1 MTTFPAREGIAG
13 GWQRPPFLLTIHP
26 MNRNLSFFRL
36 LVPGTMLCAAAL
48 ATSPTQAQTADRKT
62 ALSGWVSSLQF
73 DGNVGS
79 DFWNRS
85 GVDIEVG
92 GGGGIT
98 RYLSPSFDVG
108 VYGNYE
114 TYKFSGTNDQFK
126 PANFEARVGMLD
138 LGLKLKLNNG
148 KILKEDFFLQPYL
161 MAGPGLIISNSEGVY
176 TRPGQPTTKFFNQI
190 RRGEAFG
197 AAGLRFRLTES
208 LFADIQTAY
217 HYPFTDEVDGVVQ
230 NESDSRNDR
239 FLLHQVGLTLALGKM
254 KDADGDGV
262 SDKKDKCPNTPKGV
276 AVDPNGCPLDK
287 DGDGVPDFEDKC
299 PDVKGVAAL
308 QGCPDR
314 DGDGV
319 TDADDKCPDTPGKA
333 ELAGCPDADGDGVID
348 QNDKCPGTPAGVKV
362 DANGCPL
369 DRDGDGV
376 PDYQDRCPNTPG
388 PASNKGCPEVKEETK
403 KRLKE
408 ATKFINF
415 EFNKAVLLPSS
426 YPTLKDLAQVMSEYP
441 DYTLSI
447 AGHTDSKGADAY
459 NLRLSDDRAASARTY
474 MLSQAVPA
482 DRIVSHGFGETKPI
496 ADNATDAGRAI
507 NRRVEFD
514 LYLTGDPNAAEV
526 KYGPAPT
533 LADLPQAAP
542 APVKKSPVKKAPAKK
557 APARRK

>member
-1 MTTFPAREGIAG
+1 MQLTS
-13 GWQRPPFLLTIHP
+13 QLLRGLVLGLAVGSTAI
-26 MNRNLSFFRL
+26 LSAQ
-36 LVPGTMLCAAAL
+36 G
-48 ATSPTQAQTADRKT
+48 QTADKKT
-62 ALSGWVSSLQF
+62 AISGWVSSLQYT
-73 DGNVGS
+73 GNTGN

-114 TYKFSGTNDQFK
+114 TYKFVGDFNGAPS
-126 PANFEARVGMLD
+126 NFDARIGMVD
-138 LGLKLKLNNG
+138 LGLKLKMNNG

-161 MAGPGLIISNSEGVY
+161 MVGPGLFISNSEGRVKG
-176 TRPGQPTTKFFNQI
+176 PGQAAATPFFQQI

-197 AAGLRFRLTES
+197 AAGLRFRITPS

-262 SDKKDKCPNTPKGV
+262 SDKKDKCPDTPAGV
-276 AVDPNGCPLDK
+276 AVDPTGCPLDK
-287 DGDGVPDFEDKC
+287 DADGVPDYQDKC

-314 DGDGV
+314 DNDGV

-333 ELAGCPDADGDGVID
+333 ELGGCPDADNDGVID
-348 QNDKCPGTPAGVKV
+348 QNDKCPGTPAGVSV

-376 PDYQDRCPNTPG
+376 PDYQDRCPNRPG
-388 PASNKGCPEVKEETK
+388 PASNRG
-403 KRLKE
+403 
-408 ATKFINF
+408 
-415 EFNKAVLLPSS
+415 LPRN
-426 YPTLKDLAQVMSEYP
+426 Q
-441 DYTLSI
+441 
-447 AGHTDSKGADAY
+447 
-459 NLRLSDDRAASARTY
+459 
-474 MLSQAVPA
+474 
-482 DRIVSHGFGETKPI
+482 
-496 ADNATDAGRAI
+496 GR
-507 NRRVEFD
+507 N
-514 LYLTGDPNAAEV
+514 
-526 KYGPAPT
+526 
-533 LADLPQAAP
+533 Q
-542 APVKKSPVKKAPAKK
+542 KAPAGSHQVHSV
-557 APARRK
+557 